1 MFKHTL
7 SLVASATLVASL
19 AADTLSLEPITIT
32 SNAIDTNELQAP
44 YASEV
49 YTSKEIQSSH
59 SVNIYEFFNQHTS
72 LITSS
77 GYGNPFAQKL
87 DIHGYGIGDGYQNIV
102 ITLNGRRLNNID
114 MTSQLLGSIPVNT
127 IEKIEILKGAGAVM
141 YGDGANAA
149 VINIITKQ
157 GNHNELGFYAGNY
170 HTMGESLYLSSA
182 KDRYSYALHLDHF
195 DADGSRVIDNEGNRD
210 TQKSTN
216 GGIELSYKP
225 TNSLEIH
232 GGTGFTKND
241 SFYSGAMTLSEY
253 NENPAQKGSAGF
265 PTRQAY
271 RSNVLS
277 GGLIYTFDEGFS
289 FSTDLAREIKQSDY
303 VDYNIKT
310 NYRYEQLNNKIHYE
324 QGDFTA
330 VLGNDNF
337 WGERQGYHTGTK
349 ENHALYILGE
359 YRNNVHLFSLGGRGE
374 RVTYEFNEIPNV
386 ITQSNNLYGIESG
399 YSFMLNETNS
409 LFIHYAHAFQ
419 APDLDRFYTFDLTT
433 YANPFDAL
441 INPAKSDTYSLG
453 YNLINKD
460 SKFKASIYYIQLID
474 EIYAYQDSSIVKNTN
489 IDRSHKYGID
499 LDYTQKI
506 NDQFHLT
513 ANYNYVQAIIDTEHQ
528 NGEVYDGNKLPGVS
542 NHNIKT
548 TLSYLPNTNTT
559 LALTQLYRSKA
570 YAQEDFANNF
580 TQKQDAYQSTNV
592 SITYAKDNYEMFAK
606 INNLFDQSNGIW
618 INNDEIYPVD
628 FTTTFM
634 AGLKFIF

>member
-19 AADTLSLEPITIT
+19 GADTLSLEPITIT
-32 SNAIDTNELQAP
+32 SNAINTNELQAP
-44 YASEV
+44 YASEI
-49 YTSKEIQSSH
+49 YTSKDIQSSH

-195 DADGSRVIDNEGNRD
+195 DSDGSRVIDNEGNRD

-225 TNSLEIH
+225 TDTLEVH
-232 GGTGFTKND
+232 GNTGFTQND
-241 SFYSGAMTLSEY
+241 SFYGRPMTLLEY
-253 NENPAQKGSAGF
+253 NENPAQEGSAGF
-265 PTRQAY
+265 GSTQQTFN
-271 RSNVLS
+271 SNVLG
-277 GGLIYTFDEGFS
+277 GGLIYTLNNTYS
-289 FSTDLAREIKQSDY
+289 FEIDGSREVKQSNY
-303 VDYNIKT
+303 VTYNSIA
-310 NYRYEQLNNKIHYE
+310 NYRYNELRAQINYIADSLKATLGASVTWGKREGYGNTTTKDNTALYLSSEYHLNNHTFMAGARIEEVAYDY
-324 QGDFTA
+324 QSATA
-330 VLGNDNF
+330 STSQDDTLYGAELGYN
-337 WGERQGYHTGTK
+337 
-349 ENHALYILGE
+349 
-359 YRNNVHLFSLGGRGE
+359 FSL
-374 RVTYEFNEIPNV
+374 
-386 ITQSNNLYGIESG
+386 TQNS
-399 YSFMLNETNS
+399 S
-409 LFIHYAHAFQ
+409 LFTNYSHAFQ
-419 APDLDRFYTFDLTT
+419 SPDIDRFFNWGGTFNGFIEPMKT
-433 YANPFDAL
+433 
-441 INPAKSDTYSLG
+441 DTYTIG
-453 YNLINKD
+453 YNLITPKN
-460 SKFKASIYYIQLID
+460 KFKGSIFYADLKNEIYY
-474 EIYAYQDSSIVKNTN
+474 YSNTWTNTN
-489 IDRSHKYGID
+489 IDKSHKYGLD
-499 LDYTQKI
+499 LYDQWII
-506 NDQFHLT
+506 NDQFNLT

-528 NGEVYDGNKLPGVS
+528 NGEVYDTNKLPGVS
-542 NHNIKT
+542 NHNIKAT
-548 TLSYLPNTNTT
+548 FSYLPNTNTT

-580 TQKQDAYQSTNV
+580 TQKQDAYQSTNI